1 MDVNPSLT
9 TSFSVSYNDF
19 NRRVIIDPKSFTASG
34 ISSSTNTFTIVNH
47 GFSNG
52 QKVIHTATS
61 PAEGLEDNK
70 IYYVYEIDKDN
81 FKLTDTY
88 YETTRQ
94 KPSVVGITSASSGT
108 ISPIN
113 PPLKVYRDSTVEFD
127 VSDGSLAYTKQASS
141 YAAFALNFYRDKS
154 FTQRYDKNDDSSVF
168 IVVRTGTVGITTDA
182 KVTLSIT
189 KDTPNEIFYKL
200 DPVYESDV
208 PVEKSQIIND
218 TEVDTNN
225 QIDVEFS
232 SYSGTFPIGSATTN
246 TFTYTIPVTP
256 EKSSYISSTSNLSYE
271 TDCTHTIGPIS
282 KVSIENV
289 GKNYYSLPGFST
301 VTSGIGTGAI
311 LTTASTNI
319 GSVKKVRIE
328 DIGFNFQIDKTV
340 RPTTALPQIIEINSQ
355 TGFESVAITSVGR
368 GYVKAPRL
376 VVFDGKTNERL
387 SDVDIRYKL
396 GDNQVSILKNTFGIN
411 NTEPRIL
418 PIENTNGV
426 GISTIVYNTS
436 TEDVTVTMAVG
447 FSTAD
452 SFPFTVGDKVMVEG
466 TSVGV
471 GSTGKGF
478 NSESYGYDL
487 FVIKSVT
494 ENRGG
499 IGSVSFNI
507 SGMVKSGEIV
517 GDFDSANSI
526 GRIIPEKF
534 FPIFT
539 ST

>member
-1 MDVNPSLT
+1 M
-9 TSFSVSYNDF
+9 
-19 NRRVIIDPKSFTASG
+19 
-34 ISSSTNTFTIVNH
+34 
-47 GFSNG
+47 
-52 QKVIHTATS
+52 HT
-61 PAEGLEDNK
+61 
-70 IYYVYEIDKDN
+70 YV
-81 FKLTDTY
+81 
-88 YETTRQ
+88 
-94 KPSVVGITSASSGT
+94 
-108 ISPIN
+108 
-113 PPLKVYRDSTVEFD
+113 
-127 VSDGSLAYTKQASS
+127 
-141 YAAFALNFYRDKS
+141 
-154 FTQRYDKNDDSSVF
+154 
-168 IVVRTGTVGITTDA
+168 
-182 KVTLSIT
+182 
-189 KDTPNEIFYKL
+189 
-200 DPVYESDV
+200 
-208 PVEKSQIIND
+208 
-218 TEVDTNN
+218 
-225 QIDVEFS
+225 
-232 SYSGTFPIGSATTN
+232 
-246 TFTYTIPVTP
+246 
-256 EKSSYISSTSNLSYE
+256 
-271 TDCTHTIGPIS
+271 GPIS

-289 GKNYYSLPGFST
+289 GKNYYSLPGFSD

-387 SDVDIRYKL
+387 TDVDIRYKL

-534 FPIFT
+534 FPIFVSTLKPNQYNKGETVKSGTKSGVVQGWDPKVNLLSISSIDDFSTNDLIVGQSSNAHGVASSVTYFDSSLNTDTLSKVSKGWQTNSGYLNDNLQRVQDSFYYQNFSYSLRSRVDYDTWEDAVGSLNHTLGFRKFSDYQMESKLPSGSENALVVGVSTNLT
-539 ST
+539 SVDAVYSIRNFY